1 MVSTDII
8 KQFEGCQLKAYLC
21 PAKKWTIGYGSTYHP
36 NGVAVKEGDT
46 ITQSQADQ
54 YLSIEAEKRIAEM
67 RLPSN
72 LNDNQKAALLSLQ
85 YNIGQGRWMSSTIR
99 KKVLNNPSDPSI
111 RDEFMK
117 WINKGSSFEKG
128 LRRRRQAEADLY
140 FSNP

>member
-8 KQFEGCQLKAYLC
+8 KQFEGCQLKSYLC

>member
-8 KQFEGCQLKAYLC
+8 KQFEGCKLKSYLC

>member
-85 YNIGQGRWMSSTIR
+85 YNIGQSRWMNSTIR